1 MNNTIENKRQYT
13 RKKANQHISVLNVLN
28 GEALGTVVNLHSEGF
43 MILGSS
49 DIRADS
55 VYQVEFVFEKK
66 IDGRNHISL
75 GAQCLWSRDADIAEQ
90 SWLGFHIIDSYPE
103 DQLTIEK
110 LIQEIA
116 E

>member
-66 IDGRNHISL
+66 LMGEIILVWEHNAC
-75 GAQCLWSRDADIAEQ
+75 GAEM
-90 SWLGFHIIDSYPE
+90 
-103 DQLTIEK
+103 
-110 LIQEIA
+110 LILPSKAGLVSILLILIRKTN
-116 E
+116 